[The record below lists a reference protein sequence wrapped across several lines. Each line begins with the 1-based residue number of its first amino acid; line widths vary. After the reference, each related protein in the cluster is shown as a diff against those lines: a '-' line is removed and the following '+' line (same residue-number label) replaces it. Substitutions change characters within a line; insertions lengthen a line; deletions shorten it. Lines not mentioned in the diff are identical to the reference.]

1 MVNSVNI
8 FKSIIFVS
16 FLILGSCDSVNKDM
30 QANDKGPDIDLE
42 SLSFEVEEAPEW
54 SALFNR
60 TSGWFGA
67 DGTYSI
73 PLNISERDNTTA
85 KTTTKTIFLFSNSL
99 IGEISDGRIDS
110 NINFINNSAAY
121 LTGKEPKKDSISFH
135 WDDSEKRKPKSLF
148 IPKTSSVQKGEDYY
162 WMGDGFVNTARNN
175 ALYIFGSRMR
185 TVSEEEWGFSLM
197 GTALIVLSP
206 NSGPPFQDQRQIE
219 IPFFF
224 DAESPDEKGAF
235 GSGIFINTKDADAP
249 DPDGYM
255 YIYGVKGKDKDLMVA
270 RVQPK
275 DIEDFNAWRFWD
287 GEAWSEELEQAT
299 PLAQNV
305 SHELSVSALPD
316 GRYALVFQVG
326 GMSSKVGLRLGAT
339 PYGPFGPV
347 IDIYETE
354 GLQKEN
360 YVTYNAKA
368 HPHLSKP
375 GELLIS
381 YNVNAFNFFNE
392 IKANPNLYRPRFIR
406 VKLQQD
412 K

>member
-1 MVNSVNI
+1 MRILSDF
-8 FKSIIFVS
+8 FKCIVCIS
-16 FLILGSCDSVNKDM
+16 ILGFCSCDSVNKDI
-30 QANDKGPDIDLE
+30 QANDTETNTDIE
-42 SLSFEVEEAPEW
+42 NLSFEVEEAPEW

-73 PLNISERDNTTA
+73 PLNGKDNATVKA
-85 KTTTKTIFLFSNSL
+85 TTKTMLLFSNTL
-99 IGEISDGRIDS
+99 IGEISNGRLDS
-110 NINFINNSAAY
+110 NISFINNSAA
-121 LTGKEPKKDSISFH
+121 LLIGNEPKENAVDFYWNK
-135 WDDSEKRKPKSLF
+135 SEEDKPQSLF
-148 IPKTSSVQKGEDYY
+148 IPNTPSAKKGEDYY
-162 WMGDGFVNTARNN
+162 WMGDGFINTALGN
-175 ALYIFGSRMR
+175 ATYIFGSRMR

-197 GTALIVLSP
+197 GTALIVLPP
-206 NSGPPFQDQRQIE
+206 NSKPPFQDQRQIE

-235 GSGIFINTKDADAP
+235 GAGIFVNTKDAGAP
-249 DPDGYM
+249 DPDGYL
-255 YIYGVKGKDKDLMVA
+255 YIYGVKGKNKDLMVA

-287 GEAWSEELEQAT
+287 GKEWNNDIEQAT
-299 PLAQNV
+299 SVTQNV
-305 SHELSVSALPD
+305 SHELSVSVLPD
-316 GRYALVFQVG
+316 GRYALVFQVNA
-326 GMSSKVGLRLGAT
+326 MSPKIGLRLGET

-354 GLQKEN
+354 GLKKEN

-368 HPHLSKP
+368 HPHLSNP

-381 YNVNAFNFFNE
+381 YNVNAFDFFNE

-406 VKLQQD
+406 VKLQQ
-412 K
+412 